1 MSDHAPIPEAAL
13 GRPPRP
19 SRCGRATRARAPAPR
34 KRRAIAFVVTSA
46 LAAVPAKSVEAMKG
60 NSGDSVLRSGVR
72 RLHASRLSKEKAPLG
87 SRAKSALRD
96 KDRIARGCSGLS
108 CRSPFN
114 SAGAAPSARWP
125 TQSTQSTHSRHGRAD
140 VLFWFMGTLAAP
152 DALMTRTPP
161 QGTKTMRRPPGRS

>member
-1 MSDHAPIPEAAL
+1 MWSRHSRSGSCTQEAK
-13 GRPPRP
+13 G
-19 SRCGRATRARAPAPR
+19 TRV
-34 KRRAIAFVVTSA
+34 VVTSA
-46 LAAVPAKSVEAMKG
+46 LAAVPAKSVEATKG

-161 QGTKTMRRPPGRS
+161 QGTKTMRDGRAPHGRFKPDSVGEKSAPRN